1 MLYGFM
7 VGGGGVTL
15 LLWEVLIALLVLM
28 MFVFVFMFSCEIIFC
43 GCIWTCG

>member
-15 LLWEVLIALLVLM
+15 LLWEVLALM
-28 MFVFVFMFSCEIIFC
+28 MFVLSCGIIFC
-43 GCIWTCG
+43 GCIWTCC

>member
-15 LLWEVLIALLVLM
+15 LWEVLITLM
-28 MFVFVFMFSCEIIFC
+28 LFVFSCGIIFC
-43 GCIWTCG
+43 GCNWTCC

>member
-15 LLWEVLIALLVLM
+15 LLWEVLALIKLM
-28 MFVFVFMFSCEIIFC
+28 LFVFSCGIIFC
-43 GCIWTCG
+43 GCNWTCC